1 MKVLATYSI
10 KGGVGKTAAATN
22 LAWLAARDGAPTLIW
37 DLDPQG
43 AVTFNY
49 RIRPRVKGGA
59 KGVVGKK
66 RPLEDAIKGTDYHAL
81 DLLPADFRYRNL
93 DVLLD
98 QVKKSTQRLARLLR
112 QFEDDYDWVILDCA
126 PSISLTSEAILFAA
140 DAVLVPVVPTT
151 LSTRTLDQLTAF
163 VEDKAGLDVQILPFL
178 SMVDRRKKLH
188 CELQH
193 ELLEHDPRLL
203 HTPIPNASAVERMGL
218 LREPL
223 VATSPR
229 HAAARAYE
237 ALWEEIR
244 ERLHRSGRSN
254 G

>member
-10 KGGVGKTAAATN
+10 KGGVGKTAAAAN
-22 LAWLAARDGAPTLIW
+22 LAWLAARDGTPTLIW

-49 RIRPRVKGGA
+49 RIHPRVKGGA
-59 KGVVGKK
+59 KGIVGEK
-66 RPLEDAIKGTDYHAL
+66 RPLEDAIKGTDYRSL
-81 DLLPADFRYRNL
+81 DLLPADLRYRHL
-93 DVLLD
+93 DLLLD
-98 QVKKSTQRLARLLR
+98 QVKRSTQRLDRLLS
-112 QFEDDYDWVILDCA
+112 QFEDDYEWVILDCA
-126 PSISLTSEAILFAA
+126 PSLSLTSEAVLVAA

-163 VEDKAGLDVQILPFL
+163 VAEQVCTDVEILPFL

-188 CELQH
+188 RELQN
-193 ELLEHDPRLL
+193 ELLDRDPRLL
-203 HTPIPNASAVERMGL
+203 RTPIPNASAVERMGL

-223 VATSPR
+223 VATSP
-229 HAAARAYE
+229 HHPAAAAYQ

-244 ERLHRSGRSN
+244 ERLHETSR
-254 G
+254 

>member
-22 LAWLAARDGAPTLIW
+22 LAWLAARDGTPTLIW

-43 AVTFNY
+43 AATFNY

-59 KGVVGKK
+59 KRMVREQ
-66 RPLEDAIKGTDYHAL
+66 RPLEKAIKGTDYPAL
-81 DLLPADFRYRNL
+81 DLLPSDFRYRNL
-93 DVLLD
+93 DLHLD
-98 QVKKSTQRLARLLR
+98 QIKKSTQRLARLLR
-112 QFEDDYDWVILDCA
+112 PLEDDYEWVILDCA
-126 PSISLTSEAILFAA
+126 PGISLTSEAIISAA

-163 VEDKAGLDVQILPFL
+163 IEDEAGLDVEILPFL

-188 CELQH
+188 RELQQ
-193 ELLEHDPRLL
+193 ELLERDPRMLR
-203 HTPIPNASAVERMGL
+203 TPIPNASAVERMGL

-223 VATSPR
+223 IATAPR
-229 HAAARAYE
+229 HPAATAYQ
-237 ALWEEIR
+237 ALWEEIQQ
-244 ERLHRSGRSN
+244 RLRDPSR
-254 G
+254 

>member
-49 RIRPRVKGGA
+49 RIRPRVKGA
-59 KGVVGKK
+59 KSIVRKQ
-66 RPLEDAIKGTDYHAL
+66 RPLEDAIKGTDYPAL
-81 DLLPADFRYRNL
+81 DLLPADFRYRHL
-93 DVLLD
+93 DLQLD
-98 QVKKSTQRLARLLR
+98 QVKNPTQRMAGMLSQL
-112 QFEDDYDWVILDCA
+112 EDDYDWVILDCA
-126 PSISLTSEAILFAA
+126 PSISLTSEAILVAA

-151 LSTRTLDQLTAF
+151 LSTRTLEQLTAF
-163 VEDKAGLDVQILPFL
+163 VEDEMSVDVEILPFL

-188 CELQH
+188 RELQH
-193 ELLEHDPRLL
+193 ELLERDPRMLR
-203 HTPIPNASAVERMGL
+203 TPIPNASAVEQMGL
-218 LREPL
+218 HREPL

-229 HAAARAYE
+229 HPAARAYE
-237 ALWEEIR
+237 ALWAEIR
-244 ERLHRSGRSN
+244 ERLQQP
-254 G
+254 

>member
-22 LAWLAARDGAPTLIW
+22 LAWLAARDGTPTLIW

-43 AVTFNY
+43 AATFNY
-49 RIRPRVKGGA
+49 RIRPRVKGV
-59 KGVVGKK
+59 KSLVREQ
-66 RPLEDAIKGTDYHAL
+66 RPLERAIKGTDYPAL

-93 DVLLD
+93 DLQLD
-98 QVKKSTQRLARLLR
+98 RVKKSTQRVARLLR
-112 QFEDDYDWVILDCA
+112 QLEDDYEWVILDCA
-126 PSISLTSEAILFAA
+126 PGISLTSEATLSAA

-163 VEDKAGLDVQILPFL
+163 VEDEAGLDVEILPFL

-188 CELQH
+188 RELQH
-193 ELLEHDPRLL
+193 ELLEADPRMLR
-203 HTPIPNASAVERMGL
+203 TPIPNASAVERMGL

-223 VATSPR
+223 LVTTPR
-229 HAAARAYE
+229 HHAAKAYE

-244 ERLHRSGRSN
+244 ERMHRSRR
-254 G
+254 

>member
-43 AVTFNY
+43 AATFNY
-49 RIRPRVKGGA
+49 RIRPHVKGGA
-59 KGVVGKK
+59 KNLVGRK
-66 RPLEDAIKGTDYHAL
+66 RPLENAIKGTDYPAL
-81 DLLPADFRYRNL
+81 DLLPADVRYRNL
-93 DVLLD
+93 DLHLD
-98 QVKKSTQRLARLLR
+98 KVKKPTRRLAQLLS
-112 QFEDDYDWVILDCA
+112 QLQDDYDWVILDCA
-126 PSISLTSEAILFAA
+126 PSISLTSEAILSAA

-151 LSTRTLDQLTAF
+151 LSTRTLDQLTTF
-163 VEDKAGLDVQILPFL
+163 VADELRVDVAILPFL

-188 CELQH
+188 RELQN
-193 ELLEHDPRLL
+193 ELLERDPRMLR
-203 HTPIPNASAVERMGL
+203 TPIPNASAVERMGL
-218 LREPL
+218 HREPL
-223 VATSPR
+223 VATSPH
-229 HAAARAYE
+229 HAAAEAYE

-244 ERLHRSGRSN
+244 ERLRRSEGSR